1 MGGSASAKNGMQS
14 LNLKKGE
21 SIVLIAGEEIELQLE
36 PGCLLFRASAP
47 A

>member
-1 MGGSASAKNGMQS
+1 
-14 LNLKKGE
+14 
-21 SIVLIAGEEIELQLE
+21 VLIAGEEIELQLE